1 MRLKQKNL
9 LTING
14 HVQGIPC
21 LVRVTH
27 YHHQKGMPA
36 SIAPSDVDH
45 YGYTNIEFDVLDRN
59 GRPAPWLEAKLK
71 DEDIE
76 RIEADVFEWMETC
89 MDEED

>member
-1 MRLKQKNL
+1 MKKNL

-21 LVRVTH
+21 QIRVTH
-27 YHHQKGMPA
+27 YRYQKPDRSA
-36 SIAPSDVDH
+36 DNPYDYH
-45 YGYTNIEFDVLDRN
+45 GYTSIEFDVLDRD